1 MAIKHLVTLNQKT
14 NTVLTPE
21 RWIYLYSE
29 IATYVLEYSSLDS
42 IWTND
47 ATGNEMMTEEK
58 QDEYVEI
65 VDVIEEIMR
74 NSGLVKED
82 I

>member
-29 IATYVLEYSSLDS
+29 LATYVLEHSSLDS
-42 IWTND
+42 IWITD

-74 NSGLVKED
+74 DSGLVKED

>member
-1 MAIKHLVTLNQKT
+1 MAIKP
-14 NTVLTPE
+14 TVLTPE
-21 RWIYLYSE
+21 TWIHLYSE
-29 IATYVLEYSSLDS
+29 LATYVLEHSSLDP
-42 IWTND
+42 IWTTD

>member
-65 VDVIEEIMR
+65 VDVVEAIMIE
-74 NSGLVKED
+74 SGLVKED

>member
-1 MAIKHLVTLNQKT
+1 MAIKP
-14 NTVLTPE
+14 TVLNIQD
-21 RWIYLYSE
+21 WIYLYSE
-29 IATYVLEYSSLDS
+29 LATYVLEHSSLDP
-42 IWTND
+42 IWTTD

-65 VDVIEEIMR
+65 VDVIEAIMR
-74 NSGLVKED
+74 ESGLVKED

>member
-1 MAIKHLVTLNQKT
+1 MAIKP
-14 NTVLTPE
+14 TVLTPE
-21 RWIYLYSE
+21 TWIYLYSE
-29 IATYVLEYSSLDS
+29 LATYVLEHSSLDS
-42 IWTND
+42 IWITD

-74 NSGLVKED
+74 DSGLVKED

>member
-29 IATYVLEYSSLDS
+29 IATYVLEYSSRDS

-65 VDVIEEIMR
+65 VDVVEAIMIE
-74 NSGLVKED
+74 SGLVKED